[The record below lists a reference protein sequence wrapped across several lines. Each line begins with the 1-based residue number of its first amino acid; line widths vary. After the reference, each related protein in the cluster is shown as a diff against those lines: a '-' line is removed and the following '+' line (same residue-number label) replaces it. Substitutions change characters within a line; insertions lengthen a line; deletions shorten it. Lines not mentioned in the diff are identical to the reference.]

1 MAKEIVRCDGL
12 NRVYMALDYFDA
24 SINRVSAWA
33 MGFRSWQK
41 ALLSA
46 LCTPNEALRKLQD
59 EAAFTELMVEQEA
72 VKLLPLGD
80 IWNEYCE
87 RQGVVSDR
95 EFYTEVKKYEDEVL
109 LKR

>member
-1 MAKEIVRCDGL
+1 
-12 NRVYMALDYFDA
+12 
-24 SINRVSAWA
+24 

-41 ALLSA
+41 ALLAA
-46 LCTPNEALRKLQD
+46 LCTPNGELKKLQD
-59 EAAFTELMVEQEA
+59 EARFTELMAEQEA

-80 IWNEYCE
+80 IWNEYCK

-95 EFYTEVKKYEDEVL
+95 ELFAEVKKYEDDVL